1 METWENGNLEK
12 CNIGKKKIWK
22 NRKLKII
29 YDKGKQKKER
39 NSE

>member
-1 METWENGNLEK
+1 MEIWKNVTLEK

-22 NRKLKII
+22 NRYLKFM

-39 NSE
+39 NLK